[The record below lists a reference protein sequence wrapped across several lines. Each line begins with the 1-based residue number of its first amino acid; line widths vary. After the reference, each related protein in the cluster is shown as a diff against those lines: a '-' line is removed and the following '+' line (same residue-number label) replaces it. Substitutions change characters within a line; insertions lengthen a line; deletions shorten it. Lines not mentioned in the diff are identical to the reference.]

1 MQIIIGFATSFE
13 ASKKPSPDRQ
23 KSISPS
29 RKLVKNL
36 VNKYGLHGESDAEA
50 IERMSGAAR
59 VIERA
64 MLRFL
69 EEEKRHDAARPGTS
83 NSEDGFE
90 DDNMDGV
97 DEAQDEE
104 EESSYGVQDRL

>member
-1 MQIIIGFATSFE
+1 
-13 ASKKPSPDRQ
+13 
-23 KSISPS
+23 
-29 RKLVKNL
+29 
-36 VNKYGLHGESDAEA
+36 
-50 IERMSGAAR
+50 MSGAAR

-83 NSEDGFE
+83 NSEEFE

-97 DEAQDEE
+97 DEAHDEE